1 MTMLDTP
8 LRSRLRQNIV
18 VADFDDRG
26 RVYTKINDGV
36 DVRWLDVVIAD
47 LEKRRDVM
55 RATSLRRA
63 RAL

>member
-1 MTMLDTP
+1 MNDLSTVRP
-8 LRSRLRQNIV
+8 LQNIV

-47 LEKRRDVM
+47 LEKRRDAM
-55 RATSLRRA
+55 KAGLRRA